1 MESRGSVLGW
11 VVPLLAAYI
20 KEQGHDADQIL
31 QLSGI
36 RGRDLK
42 DPDVRVPETASRE
55 AWRLAMAATKD
66 EAIGLH
72 MAQWLPRG
80 SLDLIEYAFR
90 TSATLGDGLDRL
102 ARYGRLIN
110 DRLSGQV
117 LRTAPGRGV
126 RFLMGDADAR
136 PLHPQRAEFAI
147 ALALRL
153 AREAT
158 SLHLVPL
165 EVTFAHAAPADL
177 TEHRDFFR
185 SPILFSSGLSG
196 LVFSDADG
204 ARALRA
210 ADAPLA
216 AVIQKHLDKAL
227 AVLDKYD
234 GTAGATSSVSVAARV
249 RRLLMDRMGHEQ
261 QTVASIGHEIGMSA
275 RTLNRRLADEGASFR
290 QIQDRVRHHMA
301 LALLGDPGVS
311 IGEVA
316 FFLGYAEPAPF
327 HRSFKRWTG
336 KTPQAYR
343 REMLASSTGVPSL
356 GTDPNSSR

>member
-1 MESRGSVLGW
+1 MENRGSVLGW
-11 VVPLLAAYI
+11 VVPLLAAYLRA
-20 KEQGHDADQIL
+20 QGHNADPIL

-55 AWRLAMAATKD
+55 AWRLAMTATRD

-72 MAQWLPRG
+72 VAQWLPRG
-80 SLDLIEYAFR
+80 ALDLVEYAFR

-110 DRLSGQV
+110 DRLAGQV
-117 LRTAPGRGV
+117 LRTGPGPGV
-126 RFLMGDADAR
+126 RFLMGDADAK
-136 PLHPQRAEFAI
+136 PMPPQRAEFTI

-158 SLHLVPL
+158 SIHLVPL
-165 EVTFAHAAPADL
+165 EVTFAHPAPADL

-185 SPILFSSGLSG
+185 SPLHFSSGLSG
-196 LVFSDADG
+196 MVFSEADG

-210 ADAPLA
+210 ADPPLA
-216 AVIQKHLDKAL
+216 AVIQRHLDKAL
-227 AVLDKYD
+227 AGLDRLD
-234 GTAGATSSVSVAARV
+234 SSAGAAEPPSLAARV
-249 RRLLMDRMGHEQ
+249 RRLLIDRMGHEQ
-261 QTVASIGHEIGMSA
+261 QTVTSIGHEIGMSA
-275 RTLNRRLADEGASFR
+275 RTLSRRLAAEGTSFR
-290 QIQDRVRHHMA
+290 EIQDGVRRHMA
-301 LALLGDPGVS
+301 LALLGDPNVS
-311 IGEVA
+311 IAEVA

-336 KTPQAYR
+336 KTPQAHR
-343 REMLASSTGVPSL
+343 REITVG
-356 GTDPNSSR
+356 

>member
-1 MESRGSVLGW
+1 MENRGSVLGW
-11 VVPLLAAYI
+11 VVPLLAAYV
-20 KEQGHDADQIL
+20 KEQGCDADPIL
-31 QLSGI
+31 QLSGV

-42 DPDVRVPETASRE
+42 DPDVRVPESASRE
-55 AWRLAMAATKD
+55 AWRLAMAATRD

-90 TSATLGDGLDRL
+90 TSATLGDGLERL

-117 LRTAPGRGV
+117 LRMGPGRGV
-126 RFLMGDADAR
+126 RFLMGDAGAT

-158 SLHLVPL
+158 SLQLVPL

-177 TEHRDFFR
+177 AEHRDFFR
-185 SPILFSSGLSG
+185 SPIRFSSGLG
-196 LVFSDADG
+196 ALVFSETDD

-210 ADAPLA
+210 ADPSLA
-216 AVIQKHLDKAL
+216 AVIQRHLDKAL
-227 AVLDKYD
+227 AALGKPD
-234 GTAGATSSVSVAARV
+234 GAAIATESASIPLGARV
-249 RRLLMDRMGHEQ
+249 RRLLFDRMGHEQ
-261 QTVASIGHEIGMSA
+261 QSVTSIGHEIGMSA
-275 RTLNRRLADEGASFR
+275 RTLSRRLAEEGTSFR
-290 QIQDRVRHHMA
+290 EIQDEVRHHMA
-301 LALLGDPGVS
+301 LALLGDPNVS
-311 IGEVA
+311 IAEVA

-336 KTPQAYR
+336 QTPKAYR
-343 REMLASSTGVPSL
+343 RAMTST
-356 GTDPNSSR
+356 

>member
-1 MESRGSVLGW
+1 METRGTVLGW
-11 VVPLLAAYI
+11 VVPLLAAYM
-20 KEQGHDADQIL
+20 KEQGRSADSIL

-36 RGRDLK
+36 RGRDLT

-55 AWRLAMAATKD
+55 AWRLAMSTTGD

-72 MAQWLPRG
+72 VAQWLPRG
-80 SLDLIEYAFR
+80 SLDLVEYAFR

-117 LRTAPGRGV
+117 LRTGPGRGV
-126 RFLMGDADAR
+126 RFVMGDADAK

-158 SLHLVPL
+158 SLDLVPL

-177 TEHRDFFR
+177 TEHRGFFR
-185 SPILFSSGLSG
+185 SPIHFSSGLNG
-196 LVFSDADG
+196 MVFSDADG
-204 ARALRA
+204 ARVLRA
-210 ADAPLA
+210 ADPALA
-216 AVIQKHLDKAL
+216 AVIQRRLDKAL
-227 AVLDKYD
+227 ATLDRHE
-234 GTAGATSSVSVAARV
+234 GPATATASLSLAARV
-249 RRLLMDRMGHEQ
+249 RALLLDRMGHDQESI
-261 QTVASIGHEIGMSA
+261 TSIGHEIGMSA
-275 RTLNRRLADEGASFR
+275 RTLSRRLAAEGTSFR
-290 QIQDRVRHHMA
+290 EIQDEVRHHMA
-301 LALLGDPGVS
+301 LALLGDPNVS
-311 IGEVA
+311 IAEVA

-336 KTPQAYR
+336 KTPQAHR
-343 REMLASSTGVPSL
+343 RALHAS
-356 GTDPNSSR
+356 